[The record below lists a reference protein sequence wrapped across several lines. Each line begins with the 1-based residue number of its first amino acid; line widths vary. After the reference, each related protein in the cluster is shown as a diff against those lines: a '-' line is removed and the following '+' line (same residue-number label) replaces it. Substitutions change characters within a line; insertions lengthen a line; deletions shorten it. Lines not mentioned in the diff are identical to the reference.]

1 MRRSIK
7 FVTIAALIALATTM
21 LVSTTAK
28 AQNQRVRATVASPVA
43 EQALQ
48 SEYKGVRLGMTTN
61 EARAKLGEPALKAED
76 QDYYV
81 FSNTETAT
89 VAYDRTH
96 KVVTISI
103 DYQDGVGAPDYRT
116 VVARTCR
123 RERTALS
130 IRWFDAKVGGSG
142 SRTVARRPGPL

>member
-1 MRRSIK
+1 
-7 FVTIAALIALATTM
+7 
-21 LVSTTAK
+21 
-28 AQNQRVRATVASPVA
+28 VASPVA
-43 EQALQ
+43 EQTLQ

-96 KVVTISI
+96 RVVTISV

-116 VVARTCR
+116 VVGEDLQAKPDGSLHKMVR
-123 RERTALS
+123 RESQGFWVSYSRTAP
-130 IRWFDAKVGGSG
+130 G
-142 SRTVARRPGPL
+142 TVVIVTITIQKL